1 MFITPA
7 DVLLHTYSDNFLGG
21 GGVLFALD
29 KKYNEKYD
37 EKFLKY
43 YDEEFD
49 TNNPSND
56 DDRPVRDQTNKYW
69 CLSRYMHLLGKQMAY
84 CKTEKSA
91 EEKCYS
97 DAKGIE
103 NVTVGQDRLS
113 GNLALKFGGAN
124 GGKRR
129 RSKRMNKKYR
139 SNKNVHKKI
148 KRKTYKHR
156 KTKKC

>member
-29 KKYNEKYD
+29 KKRKIP
-37 EKFLKY
+37 FSTY
-43 YDEEFD
+43 YTSVKTE
-49 TNNPSND
+49 
-56 DDRPVRDQTNKYW
+56 DRPDRDQNNKYW

-84 CKTEKSA
+84 CKTEKSQ
-91 EEKCYS
+91 EKKCYS

-103 NVTVGQDRLS
+103 NVKIGENRLS
-113 GNLALKFGGAN
+113 GNLALTFGNASN